1 MLIIKPSSST
11 FLVFVSSLQIR
22 WATKKTLWLCIESWS
37 WFFNR
42 DPSFMAYYNPHIHWG
57 VFHPQPIHKTT
68 NFFLHCSCDMRSLHM
83 SWCFWLIWWLPLG
96 APTNSGS
103 TCEASNTQE
112 ESLPEVL
119 LLMLVVVDPQL
130 YGQQKYCSSGWS
142 KVLLLSCHLH
152 HFSEHS
158 AEDNQEQLG
167 QRTHL
172 CTRWAPTSYKW
183 SYNLYKWRYKWVT
196 GVITLLIGGIT
207 PFITDRGPP
216 CRPPR
221 LIWDLHWCQIRGQF
235 FLSVDVM

>member
-42 DPSFMAYYNPHIHWG
+42 DPHFMAYYNPHIHWG
-57 VFHPQPIHKTT
+57 VFHSQPLPKTT
-68 NFFLHCSCDMRSLHM
+68 NFSLHCSRWYEKSAYVVMFLASL
-83 SWCFWLIWWLPLG
+83 G
-96 APTNSGS
+96 TPTNSGS

-112 ESLPEVL
+112 ESLPKVL

-130 YGQQKYCSSGWS
+130 YGQKKYCSSGWS

-172 CTRWAPTSYKW
+172 C
-183 SYNLYKWRYKWVT
+183 
-196 GVITLLIGGIT
+196 
-207 PFITDRGPP
+207 
-216 CRPPR
+216 RPPR